1 MLTYVVDPDLVE
13 GLIQVRA
20 LDAAGGPVPGAAFVI
35 TWDGGE
41 NHFYSGLKPELGLDY
56 ADYRMTPDIIYV
68 LQPADGGQPL
78 PNLTAPECETNRGER
93 YWGGWQVVFVQP

>member
-1 MLTYVVDPDLVE
+1 M
-13 GLIQVRA
+13 
-20 LDAAGGPVPGAAFVI
+20 PGAAFVI
-35 TWDGGE
+35 TWEGGE